1 MISATDY
8 ETNKQKVYPYNT
20 DIECEVESQRSK
32 ISKHHEEGKK
42 QTADE
47 VMS

>member
-32 ISKHHEEGKK
+32 ISKHNHEEGKK
-42 QTADE
+42 DE